1 MPNLNGSTKSIDY
14 RDQQQEDKC
23 AEPLMKGHS
32 KDNVAVE
39 QTSYVTPSNEDSF
52 LSKHENQSKE
62 ITNSG
67 KKKKSRCRR
76 IKDSCNVNLLR
87 RRLPIVGWLP
97 NYNWN
102 YSVFDL
108 IAGVTVG
115 LTIIP
120 QSIAYAGV
128 AGLPFE
134 YGLYSSFMGLFAYT
148 VFGSVKESSMGPT
161 AVMALMTF
169 NYANEGGPAYACLL
183 SFLAGLIELVAGLL
197 NLGFMV
203 DFISAPVISGFCSAA
218 ALTVASTQVK
228 GLFGLKFSGSSF
240 VEIWTGFFTNLSK
253 INPWDAGLGCSSI
266 VILLLMRKLT
276 AMKNVRPLKKM
287 TCLRNRFVDG
297 GLWFISTSR
306 NAFAV
311 IGGCV
316 AAYVLEINGLSP
328 FTLTGNIKAGLP
340 SFELPPFSINK
351 TDLDG
356 NSTVLLSFPEICSE
370 LGAAIGLI
378 PLIAILEQVAIAKA
392 FAFGKR
398 TDATQ
403 EMIAL
408 GMGNILGSFFGAM
421 PITSSFGRSSVQNAS
436 GVKTPLSNIYAGILV
451 LLALGFLMP
460 TLAYIPKAILAAV
473 IITSVIFMV
482 ELEELKPIWKSRRV
496 ELIPLGVTFFCCL
509 FVNMEYGILIGAG
522 VHLFLLAYM
531 AGGRP
536 HPELI
541 RQPGSKKTEGRVVVK
556 ADTNLYFPGVEKF
569 RQVLNEATDGETCV
583 LVDLSHVTE
592 IDYTALKMLK
602 SVASDYHKRGL
613 MVLHFTNA
621 SSKVTKSISSA
632 LHSADI
638 DFLTPNKMNNA
649 FEQCGLKTDEV

>member
-1 MPNLNGSTKSIDY
+1 
-14 RDQQQEDKC
+14 
-23 AEPLMKGHS
+23 
-32 KDNVAVE
+32 
-39 QTSYVTPSNEDSF
+39 
-52 LSKHENQSKE
+52 
-62 ITNSG
+62 
-67 KKKKSRCRR
+67 
-76 IKDSCNVNLLR
+76 KDSCNVDLLR

-148 VFGSVKESSMGPT
+148 VFGSVKESSIGPT

-240 VEIWTGFFTNLSK
+240 VEIWTGFFKNLSK
-253 INPWDAGLGCSSI
+253 I
-266 VILLLMRKLT
+266 KLT
-276 AMKNVRPLKKM
+276 AMKNLRPFKKI
-287 TCLRNRFVDG
+287 TCLRNRFIDS

-316 AAYVLEINGLSP
+316 AAYVLQVNGLSP

-340 SFELPPFSINK
+340 SFELPPFSINT
-351 TDLDG
+351 TDSDG

-408 GMGNILGSFFGAM
+408 GIGNILGSFFGAM

-436 GVKTPLSNIYAGILV
+436 GVKTPLSNVYAGILV

-482 ELEELKPIWKSRRV
+482 ELEELKPMWKSRRV

-509 FVNMEYGILIGAG
+509 FVNMEYGILIGAA

-536 HPELI
+536 RPELI
-541 RQPGSKKTEGRVVVK
+541 REPGSKKTEGRVVVK

-569 RQVLNEATDGETCV
+569 RQVLNKATDGETCV

-621 SSKVTKSISSA
+621 SSKVAKSISSA

-649 FEQCGLKTDEV
+649 FEQCEPKTDEV

>member
-1 MPNLNGSTKSIDY
+1 MPNTTGSTKSIDY
-14 RDQQQEDKC
+14 RDEKPQERC
-23 AEPLMKGHS
+23 GEPLMKGRHS
-32 KDNVAVE
+32 QDVDNIAPDG
-39 QTSYVTPSNEDSF
+39 TSFADPSIEHFF
-52 LSKHENQSKE
+52 LPKSGNRSKVDNGS
-62 ITNSG
+62 T
-67 KKKKSRCRR
+67 KKKRWAK
-76 IKDSCNVNLLR
+76 IKGACTMQLLR
-87 RRLPIVGWLP
+87 RRLPIVQWLP
-97 NYNWN
+97 SYNWS
-102 YSVFDL
+102 YAVFDL
-108 IAGVTVG
+108 IAGITVG

-128 AGLPFE
+128 AGLPLE
-134 YGLYSSFMGLFAYT
+134 YGLYSSFMGMFAYT
-148 VFGSVKESSMGPT
+148 VFGSVKESSIGPT

-169 NYANEGGPAYACLL
+169 SYANEGGAAYAALL
-183 SFLAGLIELVAGLL
+183 SFLAGIIELCAGLL
-197 NLGFMV
+197 NLGFLV
-203 DFISAPVISGFCSAA
+203 EFISAPVISGFCSAA

-266 VILLLMRKLT
+266 VVLLLLRKLNSL
-276 AMKNVRPLKKM
+276 KNLGSLKKVV
-287 TCLRNRFVDG
+287 CLRNRFVDG
-297 GLWFISTSR
+297 ALWFISTSR
-306 NAFAV
+306 NAIAV

-316 AAYVLEINGLSP
+316 AAYLLETNGLTP

-340 SFELPPFSINK
+340 SFEMPPFSINK
-351 TDLDG
+351 TDGEDG
-356 NSTVLLSFPEICSE
+356 NSTIFLTFPEICSE

-392 FAFGKR
+392 FACGKQ
-398 TDATQ
+398 TDSTQ

-408 GMGNILGSFFGAM
+408 GFGNILGSFFGAM
-421 PITSSFGRSSVQNAS
+421 PITSSFGRSSVQSAS
-436 GVKTPLSNIYAGILV
+436 GVKTPLSNIYGGILV
-451 LLALGFLMP
+451 LLALGFMMP
-460 TLAYIPKAILAAV
+460 SLAYIPKAILASV

-482 ELEELKPIWKSRRV
+482 ELEELKPMWKSRRL
-496 ELIPLGVTFFCCL
+496 ELVPFGVTFFCCL
-509 FVNMEYGILIGAG
+509 FVNMEYGILIGAA

-531 AGGRP
+531 AGSRP

-541 RQPGSKKTEGRVVVK
+541 RIPGNKKTAEKVIVK

-583 LVDLSHVTE
+583 MVDLSHVTE

-621 SSKVTKSISSA
+621 SPKVTKSISSA

-638 DFLTPNKMNNA
+638 DFLIPNMD
-649 FEQCGLKTDEV
+649 EEDCGQIADNV